1 MISELVTASA
11 VRLLGGA
18 GNCGGFTVREA
29 VEGAAP
35 AMAAVIVVVPC
46 PRLVARPCEP
56 GALLMLATR
65 VFDELQ
71 ATARVTS
78 CAPPTPKVAVALN
91 CCVPA
96 KGMA

>member
-11 VRLLGGA
+11 ARLLGGA

-35 AMAAVIVVVPC
+35 AMAAVIGVVPC

-56 GALLMLATR
+56 GALLMVATR

-71 ATARVTS
+71 VTARVTS
-78 CAPPTPKVAVALN
+78 CGPPAPQVAVALHF
-91 CCVPA
+91 CVPA
-96 KGMA
+96 NGIA

>member
-11 VRLLGGA
+11 ARLLGGA

-56 GALLMLATR
+56 GVLLMVATA

-71 ATARVTS
+71 VTARVPS
-78 CAPPTPKVAVALN
+78 WGPPAPKGALALTF
-91 CCVPA
+91 CVPA

>member
-11 VRLLGGA
+11 ARLLGGA

-35 AMAAVIVVVPC
+35 AMAAVIVGVPC

-56 GALLMLATR
+56 GALLMVATR
-65 VFDELQ
+65 AFDERR
-71 ATARVTS
+71 ATARVPS
-78 CAPPTPKVAVALN
+78 WGPPAPQVAEALN

-96 KGMA
+96 HAMA